1 MKNKKFIKFLSIFMM
16 AIMLVST
23 FAMPVLAAADGEV
36 AEEAPTVWDKIVEV
50 VSGALAVI
58 VGIIFFIVYTVFI
71 IFSVLLNLLFVLG
84 EAIVDFVI
92 MAVNTVK
99 GLF

>member
-1 MKNKKFIKFLSIFMM
+1 MENKKFIKFLSIFMM

>member
-36 AEEAPTVWDKIVEV
+36 AEEAPTVWDKIAEV
-50 VSGALAVI
+50 VTGALAVI

-84 EAIVDFVI
+84 EAIVDFII

-99 GLF
+99 GFF

>member
-36 AEEAPTVWDKIVEV
+36 AEEAPTVWDKIAEV
-50 VSGALAVI
+50 ATGALAVI
-58 VGIIFFIVYTVFI
+58 LGIIFFIVYTVFI
-71 IFSVLLNLLFVLG
+71 IFSALVNLLFVLG
-84 EAIVDFVI
+84 SAIVDFVI
-92 MAVNTVK
+92 MVVNTVK
-99 GLF
+99 GFF